1 MFESSSPL
9 DLSLKYLGSPTN
21 FEHLRALGQ
30 LNSTPFPLRYA
41 PPVSHGPRRE
51 QGIGET
57 PSTGHRKTGAINPG
71 GARTAGSEESCDEKN
86 LANQLIL
93 GMEKQ
98 LWFIYIYIYLLP
110 VYSWAFA
117 LNISLSAFCMSQ
129 ANDPKKKHGNTH
141 LKHWVS
147 TSSHLIRIPTT
158 PRSIPAENEVFT
170 MSLNHDNYKQEL
182 HKTLAVCLRV
192 DLYSWVWV
200 DLYSRDRH
208 AHFHPTSKPPKRAIT
223 SPHAGKNP
231 FQLSPLSH
239 GEAPIIGKIWEKTAE
254 NSQRVKLFKCQNCTQ
269 LRLISYYTQVS
280 NILKPTLT

>member
-57 PSTGHRKTGAINPG
+57 PSIGNRKTGAINPG

-98 LWFIYIYIYLLP
+98 L
-110 VYSWAFA
+110 
-117 LNISLSAFCMSQ
+117 
-129 ANDPKKKHGNTH
+129 
-141 LKHWVS
+141 
-147 TSSHLIRIPTT
+147 
-158 PRSIPAENEVFT
+158 
-170 MSLNHDNYKQEL
+170 
-182 HKTLAVCLRV
+182 
-192 DLYSWVWV
+192 
-200 DLYSRDRH
+200 
-208 AHFHPTSKPPKRAIT
+208 
-223 SPHAGKNP
+223 
-231 FQLSPLSH
+231 
-239 GEAPIIGKIWEKTAE
+239 
-254 NSQRVKLFKCQNCTQ
+254 
-269 LRLISYYTQVS
+269 
-280 NILKPTLT
+280 